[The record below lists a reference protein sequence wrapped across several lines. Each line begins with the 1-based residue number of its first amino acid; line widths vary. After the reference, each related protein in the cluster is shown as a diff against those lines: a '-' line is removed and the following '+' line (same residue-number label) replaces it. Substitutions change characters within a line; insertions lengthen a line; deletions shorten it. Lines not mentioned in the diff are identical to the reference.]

1 MKTRNSSVAIG
12 TQILECHFIIFGT
25 QLTGVPP
32 ALSWHLTAAAF
43 CLCGVESLGYRTLS
57 IFKVCET
64 EALASI
70 EAPPSIIRQYKP
82 RGTDALEAPRSI
94 GAGTKK
100 TDVGIFI
107 TLIYIDAVLAFYFI
121 PWGTDTSERPL
132 QILTGARRTRAG
144 QGNTLISIYTVL
156 AIWSKFITFIT

>member
-1 MKTRNSSVAIG
+1 MAIR
-12 TQILECHFIIFGT
+12 TQILECDFIIFGA
-25 QLTGVPP
+25 QLTRVPP
-32 ALSWHLTAAAF
+32 ALSWHLTTAAF
-43 CLCGVESLGYRTLS
+43 CLCGVESFGYRTLA

-70 EAPPSIIRQYKP
+70 KASPSIIRQYKT

-107 TLIYIDAVLAFYFI
+107 AFIYVDAILTFYFI
-121 PWGTDTSERPL
+121 PWGTDASEGSL
-132 QILTGARRTRAG
+132 QILTGTRGARAG
-144 QGNTLISIYTVL
+144 EGDTLIGIYTVL